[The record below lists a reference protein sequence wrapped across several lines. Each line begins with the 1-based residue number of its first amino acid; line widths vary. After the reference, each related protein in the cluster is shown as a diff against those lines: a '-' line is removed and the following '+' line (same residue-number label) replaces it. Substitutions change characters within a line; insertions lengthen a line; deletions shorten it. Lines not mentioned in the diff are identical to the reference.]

1 MRKFIFML
9 IMTCAVA
16 TQAQPRLLYKDSKQP
31 IQKRIDDLL
40 NRMTLEEKVYQ
51 LCALY
56 LSEGD
61 EIYKSTKAYSMDRA
75 REGLLKG
82 FGSVSI
88 PSREMYAGQAAKTN
102 NTLQK
107 IALEETRLGIPLLL
121 NEEALHGMVGRG
133 ACSFPQPIG
142 LASTWDVELMGK
154 IGNAIGKEIKTRGV
168 NQVLSPTLDLG
179 RDPRHGRFGETYGED
194 PLLVS
199 LMGGLFIS
207 EVQKYGIACTP
218 KHFVA
223 NFVGEGGREAA
234 NIELSERALR
244 ESHLV
249 PYEYAVRNCGVLGMM
264 AAYNALNS
272 IPCSANSWLLNDVLR
287 KEWGFKG
294 VVVSDWSGVPHL
306 YNNHHCVESRQ
317 EGAVEA
323 IKAGLDIDLPR
334 EYNYKML
341 IEAVREGKLS
351 EDVLEVNVR
360 RVLWLKFYLGLF
372 ENPFVEDKEAEIFQ
386 DHPVHRALALEAA
399 RKSMI
404 LLKNDGV
411 LPIQKSIKRIAV
423 LGPNANA
430 VRLGGYSAT
439 GVKAITPFD
448 GLKRIFGNEV
458 ELMYEEGT
466 GLFSGSPTKMV
477 QAVNVAKDAD
487 LSILFMGGGPGSG
500 GESGLSYTTF
510 EYSDLVIKD
519 ENTLT
524 PCVSI
529 DVKNTGRVGGD
540 EIVQLYLSS
549 KANRM
554 VRRVKELK
562 RFQRIHLES
571 GESKRVEFKL
581 KGSDFEFLNE
591 KLELEIDKGEYE
603 VLVGQNSA
611 NGLKAK
617 LVVE

>member
-1 MRKFIFML
+1 
-9 IMTCAVA
+9 
-16 TQAQPRLLYKDSKQP
+16 
-31 IQKRIDDLL
+31 
-40 NRMTLEEKVYQ
+40 
-51 LCALY
+51 
-56 LSEGD
+56 
-61 EIYKSTKAYSMDRA
+61 
-75 REGLLKG
+75 
-82 FGSVSI
+82 
-88 PSREMYAGQAAKTN
+88 
-102 NTLQK
+102 
-107 IALEETRLGIPLLL
+107 
-121 NEEALHGMVGRG
+121 
-133 ACSFPQPIG
+133 
-142 LASTWDVELMGK
+142 
-154 IGNAIGKEIKTRGV
+154 
-168 NQVLSPTLDLG
+168 
-179 RDPRHGRFGETYGED
+179 
-194 PLLVS
+194 
-199 LMGGLFIS
+199 
-207 EVQKYGIACTP
+207 
-218 KHFVA
+218 
-223 NFVGEGGREAA
+223 
-234 NIELSERALR
+234 
-244 ESHLV
+244 
-249 PYEYAVRNCGVLGMM
+249 MM

-386 DHPVHRALALEAA
+386 DHPAHRALALEAA